1 MLYDDY
7 EKGIWED
14 GFEEGMKAII
24 DIIHN
29 YQQTGM
35 TQVDRDLVEAINH
48 LLDYIDMRKP
58 QRIQ

>member
-14 GFEEGMKAII
+14 GFEDGMKAII

-29 YQQTGM
+29 YQQMGM
-35 TQVDRDLVEAINH
+35 TLDRDLVEAINNMAKKIS
-48 LLDYIDMRKP
+48 YKP
-58 QRIQ
+58 LII

>member
-24 DIIHN
+24 DIIYD
-29 YQQTGM
+29 YQQMGM
-35 TQVDRDLVEAINH
+35 TQVDRDLVDMINH
-48 LLDYIDMRKP
+48 LLWYIDMSKP
-58 QRIQ
+58 

>member
-24 DIIHN
+24 DIIQN
-29 YQQTGM
+29 YEKMGM
-35 TQVDRDLVEAINH
+35 TQRDLVEAIN
-48 LLDYIDMRKP
+48 DMAKKKSYKP
-58 QRIQ
+58 LTI

>member
-24 DIIHN
+24 DIIYD
-29 YQQTGM
+29 YQQMGM
-35 TQVDRDLVEAINH
+35 TQVDRDLVDMINH
-48 LLDYIDMRKP
+48 LLGYIDMRKP
-58 QRIQ
+58 QRIK

>member
-24 DIIHN
+24 DII
-29 YQQTGM
+29 YSYKEMGM
-35 TQVDRDLVEAINH
+35 TQADRDLVDTINH
-48 LLDYIDMRKP
+48 LLGYIDTRKP

>member
-24 DIIHN
+24 DIIQN
-29 YQQTGM
+29 YQLMGEM
-35 TQVDRDLVEAINH
+35 RFDIDLADVIDH
-48 LLDYIDMRKP
+48 LLWYIDMQKP
-58 QRIQ
+58 QGI

>member
-14 GFEEGMKAII
+14 GFEEGMKEII
-24 DIIHN
+24 DIIQN
-29 YQQTGM
+29 YKIMGM

-48 LLDYIDMRKP
+48 LLSYIDMEKP
-58 QRIQ
+58 LR

>member
-24 DIIHN
+24 DII
-29 YQQTGM
+29 YSYKEKGM
-35 TQVDRDLVEAINH
+35 TQADRDLVDTINH
-48 LLDYIDMRKP
+48 LLGYIDMRKP
-58 QRIQ
+58 QK

>member
-24 DIIHN
+24 DII
-29 YQQTGM
+29 YSYKEMGM
-35 TQVDRDLVEAINH
+35 TQADRDLVDTINH
-48 LLDYIDMRKP
+48 LLGYIDMRKP
-58 QRIQ
+58 QK